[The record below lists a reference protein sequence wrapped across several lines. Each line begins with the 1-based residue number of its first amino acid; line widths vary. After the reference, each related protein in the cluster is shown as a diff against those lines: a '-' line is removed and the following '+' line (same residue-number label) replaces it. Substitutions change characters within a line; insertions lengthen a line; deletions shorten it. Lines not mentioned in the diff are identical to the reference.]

1 MDCARCREI
10 LSAHLDGEDQGGEV
24 VDAGAHQASCV
35 PCQMF
40 WFEVSHLHRNLRIRP
55 AESVP
60 DLAPRI
66 LESAPA
72 FGARRLAELSGA
84 RIALAG
90 VGLVL
95 LLLALPTMLFHD
107 SGGMAVHHLTR
118 ELAAFQA
125 ALAVGFLWVAWRPDR
140 AEGLFPTAAALVGA
154 LVAIA
159 VLDLSRGRAPSVAEA
174 QHVVELTGV
183 ALVWLVGHGEAPV
196 IRHRHRLHLT

>member
-24 VDAGAHQASCV
+24 VDAGGHQASCV
-35 PCQMF
+35 PCQVF
-40 WFEVSHLHRNLRIRP
+40 WIEVSDLHRNLRIRP

-60 DLAPRI
+60 DLAEQI

-72 FGARRLAELSGA
+72 FGARRLADLSGA
-84 RIALAG
+84 RIALGG

-95 LLLALPTMLFHD
+95 LLLALPTMVLHD
-107 SGGMAVHHLTR
+107 GGGMAVHHLTR
-118 ELAAFQA
+118 ELAAFQV
-125 ALAVGFLWVAWRPDR
+125 ALAVGFLWVAWRPER

-159 VLDLSRGRAPSVAEA
+159 VVDLSRGHAPSLAEA
-174 QHVVELTGV
+174 QHLVELTGV
-183 ALVWLVGHGEAPV
+183 ALVWLVGRGEVPV
-196 IRHRHRLHLT
+196 YRDRHRLHPI